1 MNPTKH
7 FEVDAAVLRK
17 CFGEDQNPTE
27 QIKATISCYPD
38 GQICLESDFQIINSI
53 SQKIYI
59 EHLMDERYSGDYL
72 LGGVTSEGY
81 SISANTS
88 IGTKFNNEGIKF
100 EFSDLASDSEKR
112 GFIGL
117 KNLRI
122 DYNLD
127 AELGVV
133 NEIRYGLTD
142 IKLLK
147 NFTASFIKDKAQLR
161 LKSISNIDQEGD
173 RNIAKLNSEMILS
186 NIPISENGIAQQ
198 NLYCTS
204 SQLYGAYFTWF
215 QMLLTFSSGH
225 IVRDIYRVE
234 TTQANNGATK
244 VVEYWSGRYSLKK
257 SGLRVI
263 QDSNISEFIIQ
274 VANNVNF
281 DIFRDIG
288 LGLSLSWY
296 IESFDTT
303 TLPTQCLF
311 LYTAIETLNSNFPEE
326 KLKEELAVNSIN
338 LENPLSEKITIIIE
352 KLKELRDFCQYLVG
366 EETNKRKF
374 NSHLQRISQVCDSL
388 STTIQKQKKPTFNTF
403 NNLLKSI
410 LIYYKVPYKDLF
422 PDLDIKTVRDKLIHT
437 GLYIKQSKE
446 ESTEF
451 YLKLQSLF
459 IRIVLSILEY
469 KGSYFESA
477 PTAEHATHQLI
488 YKDFKRL
495 DE

>member
-311 LYTAIETLNSNFPEE
+311 LYRAIETLNSNFPEE